1 MKSIAKKTSLLALL
15 FFFLGTCVFAQEAAI
30 KEAETSVPDAAQEY
44 KKPLDADGKD
54 KVTKQTFTGYLVS
67 YKAGKNLKIK
77 LSDGSKKE
85 FKLASSL
92 KVYNPDGVQISAS
105 NLSASG
111 KKSVKITILTKNS
124 VSLVTE
130 IQMLSPYSNS
140 SSGGK
145 SDSGKSEVG
154 RGQSSR
160 GEGRK
165 HDSVKTRTITGT
177 LSSYSL
183 TTKKVTIY
191 DADKTRFS
199 YQLSSSAAIY
209 DARGNTISLNQL
221 KASSIVQAYLVS
233 RNGEIRITKLRLLS
247 DGIRY
252 SSDECHGWNNWDE
265 WDDYDDWDD
274 YDNYYDGHDE
284 SWKKSDDSFWTW
296 TWGWNWTWDYDD
308 DYDWDDDDYDFDG
321 PGDWHDRDDWH
332 DWEDDDW
339 HGRDDWYDHDDWDD
353 DWKDMS
359 YSKST
364 TVSAEG
370 KIYSVNASGK
380 KIVITRDDGKSKQ
393 FTLSS
398 KVKVY
403 AANGSSI
410 SLSRL
415 KADDKISYVITKT
428 ETYSSESEEITEIRL
443 KAEKVTSDDGWTNWG
458 NKGSGY
464 RDDRNSGSK
473 TRLTNYNKESG
484 KLRALNTKT
493 DSLTMELF
501 SKKNVT
507 YTLADSVRVF
517 DTKGNEIAL
526 KELKMG
532 LAAEVH
538 FVREDG
544 KDVVYEI
551 QLLSKKN

>member
-1 MKSIAKKTSLLALL
+1 MKSIVKKTSLLALL
-15 FFFLGTCVFAQEAAI
+15 FFFLGTCIFAQDAAI
-30 KEAETSVPDAAQEY
+30 KEAETAVPDAAQEY

-54 KVTKQTFTGYLVS
+54 KVSRQIFTGYLIS
-67 YKAGKNLKIK
+67 YKAGKNLKLK
-77 LSDGSKKE
+77 LSDGNTKE

-92 KVYNPDGVQISAS
+92 KVYNPDGVQISSS
-105 NLSASG
+105 NLSAG
-111 KKSVKITILTKNS
+111 KKKSVKITTLTKNS
-124 VSLVTE
+124 VTLVTE
-130 IQMLSPYSNS
+130 IQMLSSYSNS

-145 SDSGKSEVG
+145 SDSGKSEVS
-154 RGQSSR
+154 RGQPSR
-160 GEGRK
+160 GDGRK

-191 DADKTRFS
+191 DADNNRFS
-199 YQLSSSAAIY
+199 YQLSSSAVIY

-221 KASSIVQAYLVS
+221 KTSSTVQAYLVS

-247 DGIRY
+247 DR
-252 SSDECHGWNNWDE
+252 SRWASDECHGWNNWDE
-265 WDDYDDWDD
+265 WDDYDAWDD

-284 SWKKSDDSFWTW
+284 AWKNSDDSFWTW
-296 TWGWNWTWDYDD
+296 AWGWNWTWDYDAEDDDFTDWDYD
-308 DYDWDDDDYDFDG
+308 DY
-321 PGDWHDRDDWH
+321 DRDDWH
-332 DWEDDDW
+332 DWDDDW
-339 HGRDDWYDHDDWDD
+339 HDNRDDDWDD
-353 DWKDMS
+353 DWKDWS

-364 TVSAEG
+364 SESAEG

-398 KVKVY
+398 SVKVY

-410 SLSRL
+410 SLSKL
-415 KADDKISYVITKT
+415 KADDKISYVITRT
-428 ETYSSESEEITEIRL
+428 ESHSSVSEEITEIRL
-443 KAEKVTSDDGWTNWG
+443 RAEKAKADDGWTDWD
-458 NKGSGY
+458 KRGSGY
-464 RDDRNSGSK
+464 RDDEVKPSK
-473 TRLTNYNKESG
+473 PRITNYNRESG

-493 DSLTMELF
+493 DSLTLELF

-507 YTLADSVRVF
+507 YSLADSVRVF
-517 DTKGNEIAL
+517 DAKGNEIFL
-526 KELKMG
+526 KDLKMG

-538 FVREDG
+538 FIRENG